1 MSDKLVPSN
10 PADVM
15 VIRDITPNITT
26 LSVPFARFGSIEVGG
41 RCTIV
46 RMTGGGV
53 LVFSPVALTPDAA
66 AVVTRLGGK
75 EGVRYLVAPDIEHHI
90 FLSEWLKAYPNAR
103 IVAPQGLAEKRAATK
118 GKNPRVNVDDTFFAI
133 LQDKRKQPMSEPQP
147 VAPDFD
153 ADFGLVYFE
162 MHPNKEIV
170 LLYRPENILIEADL
184 MFNLPALE
192 QYQRVDPATRR
203 GAPGSATLLN
213 RIFQAFMKTEGDLKW
228 AHRFQWYLTSSS
240 DRARFNEGIRVVDAW
255 PFETIIPCHGET
267 ITKDAKAVFRRVFE
281 WHLEGKKN

>member
-1 MSDKLVPSN
+1 MSDKLVPAN

-26 LSVPFARFGSIEVGG
+26 LSVPFARFGIIDVGG

-53 LVFSPVALTPDAA
+53 LVFSPVALTAEAA

-75 EGVRYLVAPDIEHHI
+75 GGVKYLVAPDIEHHI
-90 FLSEWLKAYPNAR
+90 FLSEWAKAYPAAR
-103 IVAPQGLAEKRAATK
+103 IIAPQGLAEKRAATK
-118 GKNPRVNVDDTFFAI
+118 GKNPRVNINDKFFAV
-133 LQDKRKQPMSEPQP
+133 LTDKRTQPMCEPQSI
-147 VAPDFD
+147 APDFD
-153 ADFGLVYFE
+153 ADFGLVYFD
-162 MHPNKEIV
+162 MHPNKEVV

-184 MFNLPALE
+184 MFNLPAIE

-203 GAPGSATLLN
+203 GAPDRANLAN
-213 RIFQAFMKTEGDLKW
+213 RIFQAVMRTNGNLVW
-228 AHRFQWYLTSSS
+228 ARRFQWYLASSS
-240 DRARFNEGIRVVDAW
+240 DRARFNEGLRVIDSW

-267 ITKDAKAVFRRVFE
+267 ITENAKEIFRGVFAWHFASKDA
-281 WHLEGKKN
+281 